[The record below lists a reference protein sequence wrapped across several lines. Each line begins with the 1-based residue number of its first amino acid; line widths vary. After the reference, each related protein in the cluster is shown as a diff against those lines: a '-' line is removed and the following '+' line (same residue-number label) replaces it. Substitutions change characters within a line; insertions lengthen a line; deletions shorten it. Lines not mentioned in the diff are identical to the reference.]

1 MQMTETSSYEVFKHQ
16 EGHPRHRDVPAIF
29 QLDVIE
35 TEDLKDDKIS
45 HYPMYKVST
54 YSSFGSS

>member
-16 EGHPRHRDVPAIF
+16 EEHPRHRDVPAIF

-35 TEDLKDDKIS
+35 TE
-45 HYPMYKVST
+45 
-54 YSSFGSS
+54 